1 MVHIIRTTNYRDV
14 FILLTFFRGGG
25 SKKWKS
31 EIFRNMN
38 YRYVLIL
45 LDGFLRTNYSDVLI
59 LFDGF
64 LRTNYS
70 DVFIPYKKKPKISF
84 NQLGQW
90 GLYRHFKI
98 NFTCLI
104 FLLS

>member
-1 MVHIIRTTNYRDV
+1 MVQIIVTANYGDV

-70 DVFIPYKKKPKISF
+70 DVFIPYKKTPKISF

-90 GLYRHFKI
+90 GLFRMK
-98 NFTCLI
+98 
-104 FLLS
+104 

>member
-1 MVHIIRTTNYRDV
+1 MVHIKRTTNYRDV
-14 FILLTFFRGGG
+14 FKLLTFFRGGG

-45 LDGFLRTNYSDVLI
+45 LDEFLRTNYSDVLI
-59 LFDGF
+59 LFDGL

-70 DVFIPYKKKPKISF
+70 DVFIPYRKKSKISS
-84 NQLGQW
+84 NQLGQ
-90 GLYRHFKI
+90 
-98 NFTCLI
+98 
-104 FLLS
+104 

>member
-1 MVHIIRTTNYRDV
+1 
-14 FILLTFFRGGG
+14 
-25 SKKWKS
+25 
-31 EIFRNMN
+31 MN

-59 LFDGF
+59 LLDGF

-84 NQLGQW
+84 NQLGQ
-90 GLYRHFKI
+90 
-98 NFTCLI
+98 
-104 FLLS
+104 

>member
-14 FILLTFFRGGG
+14 FILLTFFWGGG

-31 EIFRNMN
+31 EILKNTN
-38 YRYVLIL
+38 YRYVCIL
-45 LDGFLRTNYSDVLI
+45 LDRFLRTNYSDVLI

-70 DVFIPYKKKPKISF
+70 DVFIPYKKKPKISS
-84 NQLGQW
+84 NQLGV
-90 GLYRHFKI
+90 RAI
-98 NFTCLI
+98 
-104 FLLS
+104 